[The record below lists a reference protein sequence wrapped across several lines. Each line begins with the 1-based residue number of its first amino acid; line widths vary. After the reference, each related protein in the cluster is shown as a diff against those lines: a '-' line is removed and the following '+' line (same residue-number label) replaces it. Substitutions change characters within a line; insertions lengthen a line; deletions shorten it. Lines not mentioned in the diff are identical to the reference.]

1 MSAIRLFIL
10 GTLDRGGPMHGHQI
24 RRAAQIDRTELWTDF
39 KAGSIYAALPRM
51 SAEGTVTVSHSEKVG
66 NRPERTVYAITEAGC
81 AELGA
86 VRDEALTWIGLRPDV
101 VDLGLQNAHDLSVA
115 ELRRI
120 FEGRIAAITAQS
132 IAWQNQWDGATPH
145 ISAREALGFAHT
157 NLRLETEAAWCRQVL
172 DLLEAETAA
181 SDEAAT
187 MSEQAS

>member
-24 RRAAQIDRTELWTDF
+24 RRAAQVDRTELWTDF

-51 SAEGTVTVSHSEKVG
+51 AADGTVTVTHNERVG
-66 NRPERTVYAITEAGC
+66 NRPERTVYAITEAGQ
-81 AELGA
+81 AELAA
-86 VRDEALTWIGLRPDV
+86 VRDEALTWAGLRPDV

-120 FEGRIAAITAQS
+120 FESRVAAITAQL
-132 IAWQNQWDGATPH
+132 IAWQNQRDAALPH

-157 NLRLETEAAWCRQVL
+157 SLRLDAEAAWCRQVL
-172 DLLEAETAA
+172 DLLESETA
-181 SDEAAT
+181 EAKPHAT
-187 MSEQAS
+187 SEQF